1 MGHGQITDYGLPISE
16 SVECIELA
24 LRQGVPVFLQT
35 LDVVL
40 SEQQVEEVVM
50 AKELAEVSPDM
61 YAQPYGSSYRA
72 GVRAEAS

>member
-1 MGHGQITDYGLPISE
+1 MGHGQSLKITDYDLPISK

-24 LRQGVPVFLQT
+24 LCQGVPVFLQT

-61 YAQPYGSSYRA
+61 YAQLMDRLTGL
-72 GVRAEAS
+72 E

>member
-1 MGHGQITDYGLPISE
+1 MGHGQSLTITDYGLPISK

-35 LDVVL
+35 HDVVL

-50 AKELAEVSPDM
+50 AKELAKVSPDM
-61 YAQPYGSSYRA
+61 YAQLMDRLTGL
-72 GVRAEAS
+72 E